1 VASTDVNQA
10 APRDGFRPLVDRER
24 ERAELEQALREA
36 RAGRGHMLFL
46 AGEPGI
52 GKTRLAEHT
61 ADLAAQEGMVV
72 AWGHCW
78 ENGAPAFWPWPRVIR
93 ALAREREPAEL
104 RLHLG
109 PGAPWVAQ
117 LVPELAAAVPD
128 LDPVPSL
135 ESAQA
140 RFALFDALTT
150 FVASTSRATP
160 TLIVL
165 DDLHVADPGSLLAL
179 EFLAR
184 EIRNTSAFVLGTTQD
199 LTPREDSEAYRL
211 LVELGREGR
220 RIPVGGLDRESIAE
234 LIQHRGGM
242 SRGRGAAETLHAAT
256 AGNPFFVVELAR
268 LLAVEEDPERP
279 PGHLT
284 PHVPLPDTVRE
295 TIQRRLTSISPQL
308 RELLEIASVIGTE
321 FQVTTLASVASSEP
335 DAVMRILD
343 EGIAANLVVPHGVT
357 RFRFAHGLLRET
369 LYEALPAAR
378 RIELHRAVGSA
389 LERVY
394 GPDHEDRLDS
404 LAHHFLEAAPAGDV
418 EKAVGYAL
426 RAGRKAMRLLAFEQ
440 AANVLRVA
448 LEVNESL
455 QPDASRRAELLL
467 ALGEAQVDA
476 GDPAWRDTLL
486 AAAAVARQIDHVDVL
501 ARVGL
506 AFRAFALTPG
516 VPDQQLIALIEES
529 LDRLGDADPA
539 LRACLLARL
548 AVALYYS
555 TSPAGATRREALVD
569 EAISIA
575 RQLRDPDS
583 LASVLANGQFATWGP
598 DTTERSL
605 EWATELVGL
614 AERRDNRELALV
626 ACNRRIDLLLELG
639 NVAEAD
645 IAVTTLERLADG
657 NPEPRAAAYVPLQRG
672 RRAALEG
679 RYREAEELQG
689 KARDVADRLRDPA
702 VTMVAAGELF
712 GIRWAQGRIA
722 ELEPEARAFADRAPG
737 MPVWRAGLALILT
750 QLGRDAEARRE
761 LERLVHEGA
770 CDMPRD
776 NVWLLAVALLSEAC
790 SHLGDRRRAAVL
802 YEHLAPLAARNVV
815 SPHAI
820 FAGPASL
827 YLAILATTMGESEL
841 AAEHLETAA
850 EAAARIGAGP
860 VLDRIASLRKAQPAR
875 ARAEPAR
882 AGAEPARGR
891 AEPATQPPDS
901 AHLRREG
908 DVWAFEYAG
917 RTVRVRH
924 SKGIGYLA
932 YLLARPGV
940 EVAALDLI
948 RVDQPAPSS
957 SGTHAAAEG
966 LEVQT
971 AEEGT
976 GPLLDSEAKAAYR
989 ERLESLREDVEEA
1002 ELFNDPE
1009 RAARAKAE
1017 MDFVAREL
1025 AGAVGLSGR
1034 DRKRGST
1041 AERARVNVTRTIRS
1055 ALGRVAEHD
1064 AELAHELETT
1074 IRTGTFCSHVPDPR
1088 RPLSWVVDGR

>member
-1 VASTDVNQA
+1 
-10 APRDGFRPLVDRER
+10 
-24 ERAELEQALREA
+24 
-36 RAGRGHMLFL
+36 MLFL
-46 AGEPGI
+46 VGEPGI

-61 ADLAAQEGMVV
+61 AELAAREGMVV

-78 ENGAPAFWPWPRVIR
+78 ESGAPAFWPWPRVIR
-93 ALAREREPAEL
+93 SLAREREPADL

-117 LVPELAAAVPD
+117 LVPELAAALPD
-128 LDPVPSL
+128 LKPVPSL

-150 FVASTSRATP
+150 FVASTSRASP
-160 TLIVL
+160 ALIIL

-184 EIRNTSAFVLGTTQD
+184 EVRNTSVFVLGTAQD
-199 LTPREDSEAYRL
+199 LGPRERPEAYRL

-234 LIQHRGGM
+234 LIEHRGGM
-242 SRGRGAAETLHAAT
+242 SPGGEAARALHAAT
-256 AGNPFFVVELAR
+256 AGNPFFVGELAR
-268 LLAVEEDPERP
+268 LLAVEDGPGRP
-279 PGHLT
+279 PGRLTGHL
-284 PHVPLPDTVRE
+284 PLPDTVRE
-295 TIQRRLTSISPQL
+295 TIQRRLGSISPQL
-308 RELLEIASVIGTE
+308 RGLLEIASVIGPE
-321 FQVTTLASVASSEP
+321 FQVTTLASVGSSEP

-343 EGIAANLVVPHGVT
+343 EGLTANLVVAHGVT

-369 LYEALPAAR
+369 LYDALPAAR
-378 RIELHRAVGSA
+378 RIELHRTVGSA
-389 LERVY
+389 LESVY

-418 EKAVGYAL
+418 DKAVSYAL

-448 LEVNESL
+448 LDANESL

-486 AAAAVARQIDHVDVL
+486 AAAAAARAIDRVDVL

-516 VPDQQLIALIEES
+516 VPDQKLIVLLEDS
-529 LDRLGDADPA
+529 LERLGDDDPA

-555 TSPAGATRREALVD
+555 TSAGSAGRREALVD

-575 RQLRDPDS
+575 RQLNDPDA

-639 NVAEAD
+639 NIAEAD
-645 IAVTTLERLADG
+645 IAIKTLERLAEA
-657 NPEPRAAAYVPLQRG
+657 NPEPRAAAYVPLQQG

-679 RYREAEELQG
+679 RYREAEQLQRQ
-689 KARDVADRLRDPA
+689 ASEVADRLRDPA
-702 VTMVAAGELF
+702 VAMLASGELF

-737 MPVWRAGLALILT
+737 MPVWRAGLALILCR
-750 QLGRDAEARRE
+750 LGRDAEARRE
-761 LERLVHEGA
+761 LERLVHDGV

-776 NVWLLAVALLSEAC
+776 NVWLLAAALLSEVC
-790 SHLGDRRRAAVL
+790 LHLDDVERARVL
-802 YEHLAPLAARNVV
+802 HEQLTPLAARNVV

-820 FAGPASL
+820 FAGPVSL
-827 YLAILATTMGESEL
+827 FLAILASTMGEAQL
-841 AAEHLETAA
+841 AAEHLDMAA
-850 EAAARIGAGP
+850 DAAARMGARP
-860 VLDRIASLRKAQPAR
+860 VLERIQTLGEREPAR
-875 ARAEPAR
+875 PQAEPA
-882 AGAEPARGR
+882 AQLPESAR
-891 AEPATQPPDS
+891 
-901 AHLRREG
+901 LYREG
-908 DVWAFEYAG
+908 DVWAFDYAG

-948 RVDQPAPSS
+948 RVDQPAPAPA
-957 SGTHAAAEG
+957 GGNAAASELPVATG
-966 LEVQT
+966 D
-971 AEEGT
+971 EGT
-976 GPLLDSEAKAAYR
+976 GPVLDAEAKSAYR
-989 ERLESLREDVEEA
+989 ERLESLREEIEEA
-1002 ELFNDPE
+1002 ELFHDPE

-1017 MDFVAREL
+1017 MDFLAHEL
-1025 AGAVGLSGR
+1025 AGAVGLAGR
-1034 DRKRGST
+1034 DRKAGST

-1055 ALGRVAEHD
+1055 ALARVAEHD
-1064 AELAHELETT
+1064 TELGRELETT

-1088 RPLSWVVDGR
+1088 RPLSWEVAGR

>member
-1 VASTDVNQA
+1 VATTDVNPG
-10 APRDGFRPLVDRER
+10 APREGFRPLVDRER
-24 ERAELEQALREA
+24 ERTELEEALRDA
-36 RAGRGHMLFL
+36 RAGRGRMLLL

-61 ADLAAQEGMVV
+61 VDVATQEGMVV
-72 AWGHCW
+72 AWGQCW
-78 ENGAPAFWPWPRVIR
+78 EGGAPAFWPWPRVIR
-93 ALAREREPAEL
+93 SLVRDCEPAQL

-109 PGAPWVAQ
+109 PGAPWLAQ
-117 LVPELAAAVPD
+117 LVPELAAALPD

-150 FVASTSRATP
+150 FVSSASRATP
-160 TLIVL
+160 ALIVL
-165 DDLHVADPGSLLAL
+165 DDLHVADPGSILAL

-184 EIRNTSAFVLGTTQD
+184 EIRNTAVFVLGTTQD
-199 LTPREDSEAYRL
+199 LSPRARSEAYRL

-220 RIPVGGLDRESIAE
+220 RIPVGGLDKESIAQ
-234 LIQHRGGM
+234 LIEHRGGVGP
-242 SRGRGAAETLHAAT
+242 GRRAAEALHAAT
-256 AGNPFFVVELAR
+256 AGNPFFVGELAR
-268 LLAVEEDPERP
+268 LLAVEDGPDRAD
-279 PGHLT
+279 GQLT
-284 PHVPLPDTVRE
+284 EHPPLPDTVRE
-295 TIQRRLTSISPQL
+295 TIQRHLESISPEL
-308 RELLEIASVIGTE
+308 RELLEIASVMGQE
-321 FQVTTLASVASSEP
+321 FQVVTLASVSATEP

-343 EGIAANLVVPHGVT
+343 EGLSAHLVVAHGVA

-369 LYEALPAAR
+369 LYDALSAAR

-389 LERVY
+389 LESVY

-404 LAHHFLEAAPAGDV
+404 LAHHFLEAAPGGDV
-418 EKAVGYAL
+418 ERAVIYAL

-448 LEVNESL
+448 LDVNESFR
-455 QPDASRRAELLL
+455 PDPSRRAELLL

-476 GDPAWRDTLL
+476 GDRAWRNTLL
-486 AAAAVARQIDHVDVL
+486 AAAAAAREIDRADVL

-516 VPDQQLIALIEES
+516 VPDQQLIVLLEDS
-529 LDRLGDADPA
+529 LDRLGEGDRA

-555 TSPAGATRREALVD
+555 TSIGTAARREALVE

-575 RQLRDPDS
+575 RGLNDPDA
-583 LASVLANGQFATWGP
+583 LASVLSNGQFATWGP

-614 AERRDNRELALV
+614 AERRDNRELGLV

-639 NVAEAD
+639 NIAEAD
-645 IAVTTLERLADG
+645 IAIETLARLAEG

-679 RYREAEELQG
+679 RYLEAEQLQ
-689 KARDVADRLRDPA
+689 AQASDVADRLRDPA
-702 VTMVAAGELF
+702 VAMLAAAELF
-712 GIRWAQGRIA
+712 GIRWAQGRIG
-722 ELEPEARAFADRAPG
+722 ELESEARTFADRAPG
-737 MPVWRAGLALILT
+737 MPVWRAGLALILCR
-750 QLGRDAEARRE
+750 LGREAEARRE
-761 LERLVHEGA
+761 LERLVHDGV

-776 NVWLLAVALLSEAC
+776 NVGLLATALLSEVC
-790 SHLGDRRRAAVL
+790 LHLGDRERAAVL
-802 YEHLAPLAARNVV
+802 YEQLSPLAARNVV

-820 FAGPASL
+820 FAGPVAL
-827 YLAILATTMGESEL
+827 YLGVLASATGDARL
-841 AAEHLETAA
+841 VAEHLDTAT
-850 EAAARIGAGP
+850 EAAARIGARP
-860 VLDRIASLRKAQPAR
+860 VLDRIETLRKPQSVEARAKPAAQPPETAR
-875 ARAEPAR
+875 
-882 AGAEPARGR
+882 
-891 AEPATQPPDS
+891 
-901 AHLRREG
+901 LRREG
-908 DVWAFEYAG
+908 DVWAFDYAG

-932 YLLARPGV
+932 YLLVRPGI
-940 EVAALDLI
+940 EVPALDLI
-948 RVDQPAPSS
+948 RFDQPA
-957 SGTHAAAEG
+957 AAASGANAAADELAIQIG
-966 LEVQT
+966 D
-971 AEEGT
+971 EGT
-976 GPLLDSEAKAAYR
+976 GPVLDSEAKAAYR
-989 ERLESLREDVEEA
+989 ERLESLRGDIEEA

-1025 AGAVGLSGR
+1025 AGAVGLAGR
-1034 DRKRGST
+1034 DRKGGST

-1055 ALGRVAEHD
+1055 ALGRIAQHD
-1064 AELAHELETT
+1064 PELGRELETT
-1074 IRTGTFCSHVPDPR
+1074 IRTGTFCSHVRDPR
-1088 RPLSWVVDGR
+1088 RPLAWEVEGG